1 MRAMTGTAMET
12 GEERRLVPQR
22 QARAGGA
29 RVQQRQARKDSWT
42 LEEERIFLLTL
53 AECCNVSEAAREI
66 GKCRQGAYAR
76 RKRRIAFAR
85 AWDSALEEGY
95 CELEMMLMRA
105 SLFGSESEEI
115 VMDGDGV
122 VKSRKVKRAPN
133 LTIGLRLL
141 QHHRARVTQIRAVK
155 GRKRS
160 GPDSADAKA
169 RVRAMLEEIRR
180 RRAAAGE

>member
-1 MRAMTGTAMET
+1 
-12 GEERRLVPQR
+12 
-22 QARAGGA
+22 
-29 RVQQRQARKDSWT
+29 
-42 LEEERIFLLTL
+42 
-53 AECCNVSEAAREI
+53 
-66 GKCRQGAYAR
+66 
-76 RKRRIAFAR
+76 
-85 AWDSALEEGY
+85 
-95 CELEMMLMRA
+95 MMLMRA

-133 LTIGLRLL
+133 LAVGLRLL
-141 QHHRARVTQIRAVK
+141 QHHRARVTQIRAAK

>member
-1 MRAMTGTAMET
+1 MWAMTGTATET

-85 AWDSALEEGY
+85 AWDAALEEGY

-141 QHHRARVTQIRAVK
+141 QHHRARVTQIRAAK